1 LNHTSVSMNKILR
14 TDTES
19 KDFQELVRKLDAYLA
34 EIDGEENAFYS
45 QYNKI
50 EFLDK
55 VVVLYQGEVPV
66 ACGAMKPSTGDNLE
80 IKRMY
85 TSPEFRGRGLASQ
98 VVYELEKWAKE
109 SGAKACVLE
118 TGKRQR
124 DAVALYKKLGYQI
137 IPNFEPYVGVENS
150 LCFEKKL

>member
-1 LNHTSVSMNKILR
+1 MNKILR

-19 KDFQELVRKLDAYLA
+19 KDFQRLVRKLDAYLA

-66 ACGAMKPSTGDNLE
+66 ACGAMKPSAGGNLE

-85 TSPEFRGRGLASQ
+85 TLPEFRGRGLASQ
-98 VVYELEKWAKE
+98 VVHELEKWAKE
-109 SGAKACVLE
+109 SGAEACVLE
-118 TGKRQR
+118 TGKRQK